1 MRELDEDKRGGLGR
15 RAFLGLMGGALLPR
29 IGWAN
34 TASTSIVNEPLAPG
48 IGADWPIFLGP
59 NQTATSRETGLVE
72 EWGSDGPSLVWERR
86 IGEGYGAPVVANQRL
101 IMFHRVEN
109 EEVIESVDATNGEY
123 VFWTH
128 KYPTAYVDQYGYN
141 GGPRSSP
148 TVVGDR
154 IYTYGAEGALTCV
167 DFASGE
173 RMWQR
178 LVKDEHNVPQGFFGA
193 GTAPVV
199 EDGLVLLNAGGPN
212 GAGLMAFDAKTG
224 ETVWKTSNDEASYS
238 TPIVRTVRGERLAI
252 FHTADGLLVV
262 EPGTG
267 AERYRYPFRSKVYE
281 SAIAATPVLVDDIV
295 FLSATYKVGA
305 VALRLAPDG
314 LEEVWRD
321 PDAMQ
326 NHWATSVY
334 HQGYLYGVDGRHE
347 RGSNFRCIEFETG
360 KIVWTADKGLG
371 RGSFVMADGRLIAI
385 GERGDLALID
395 VSPRA
400 YIERCRVRVM
410 RHPVWTP
417 PILSHGL
424 VYLRNQRGVKC
435 FDLRGPDWTKT

>member
-1 MRELDEDKRGGLGR
+1 
-15 RAFLGLMGGALLPR
+15 
-29 IGWAN
+29 
-34 TASTSIVNEPLAPG
+34 
-48 IGADWPIFLGP
+48 
-59 NQTATSRETGLVE
+59 
-72 EWGSDGPSLVWERR
+72 VWERR